1 MTDLLIRATIL
12 LVGALATSALLRRSS
27 GAVRHAFWSVT
38 LPALVALPVLMALG
52 PRIPVPIPFPVVSG
66 EVAGGALAAGVGDA
80 PVPRPGDDI
89 PAVDA
94 AAGALARLDVSAQA
108 PDGSGAPVAPPVA
121 TTATGSAPPPSRL
134 PPTSTLVLLLWA
146 SGGLVVAG
154 GVLVG
159 LWRTHG
165 VMGRA
170 RPAGEDAWRAALER
184 ARRQVG
190 LARPVALRFSPEVST
205 AMTGGIR
212 RPVVLLPEGADSW
225 SAERRDLVLAH
236 ELVHVKRHDPARLLA
251 GRVATALYWFNPLM
265 WLAARLSG
273 LAREQAC
280 DEAVIA
286 QGYRPSSYARHLIE
300 LAEPATLPI
309 PALAIL
315 ERPQL
320 EERLMAILRPTSR
333 SRPRTALLAAL
344 LAAFWAVTAAG
355 AAPVEI
361 AEPADAVAQEA
372 DGPVTGGAVAAGSEA
387 ARPVAAGSAVGSA
400 EAGDPLVGGAA
411 AASPAADGPEPDDPV
426 TGAPPARAS
435 VAGAALL
442 QERRSCWVDGSS
454 GTFDGTFST
463 TRSESGERITERY
476 GISDGDR
483 VIQTRIEGMPVCLR
497 AHGPVEFGEGDAS
510 IASIGTGGWVVLAAR
525 SGDHLLEL
533 EMLPGDD
540 DFAHRWFI
548 DGSRQE
554 TFGTAE
560 REWRDA
566 MLQALGDR
574 WQIARLRAR
583 ASTLRGQISTIRGQ
597 ESTLRGQ
604 ISTTRGHVSSLSGQ
618 ISTIRGQESTLRGQI
633 SSIRG
638 QESSLRGQISSL
650 NAQISSLGSARRATE
665 NDETRARLDA
675 EIRELEA
682 HIANLERE
690 IEAFDAEARAA
701 EVARQL
707 DVEGTSRRIR
717 ELEAEIEA
725 YGAAV
730 RVSETE
736 RRIVELEVDR
746 RVQAIEA
753 EIAEL
758 DVERRVE
765 RHEAAVDAH
774 AEALMTATARLLRA
788 PSR

>member
-333 SRPRTALLAAL
+333 SRPRTALLAAF

-355 AAPVEI
+355 AAPAGI
-361 AEPADAVAQEA
+361 TEPPDAVAQEA
-372 DGPVTGGAVAAGSEA
+372 GGSVAGGAEADGPAVGAAET
-387 ARPVAAGSAVGSA
+387 AGSA
-400 EAGDPLVGGAA
+400 
-411 AASPAADGPEPDDPV
+411 ADGSEPGVPV
-426 TGAPPARAS
+426 TGAPPTRVS
-435 VAGAALL
+435 VTGATLL
-442 QERRSCWVDGSS
+442 QERRICWVDGSS
-454 GTFDGTFST
+454 GTFSGTFST

-483 VIQTRIEGMPVCLR
+483 VVQTRIEGMPVCLR

-604 ISTTRGHVSSLSGQ
+604 IS
-618 ISTIRGQESTLRGQI
+618 
-633 SSIRG
+633 SIRG

-690 IEAFDAEARAA
+690 IEAFDAVARAA